1 MPNTSSQ
8 GITIDVKAQVT
19 GWEQS
24 LKQFQ
29 NAFKNID
36 PGSSM
41 GKKIGEMLNDLEGRI
56 KGFSKN
62 SEIKV
67 FSDKQIDSTM
77 AKISG
82 VDKMIMDIANRFSN
96 LKVGDFSLLSGG
108 AEIKQLG
115 IDLANLQSQ
124 LKGLQGMTL
133 GNLFKDFPQ
142 MIELFKQLGVSLDT
156 NNFKGI
162 GDNITKEFGK
172 ASTEATNLQNALAAV
187 DSSIADLQSRKAAK
201 TEGPLGDLLD
211 TGKYEAKMK
220 ELADLKMPEFK
231 IDPNKM
237 KQMGEQ
243 LLQNLDEALKTDKIS
258 DSLRAKGEAAR
269 AAIQEAFFPK
279 DGIIDPTKLE
289 ANLKGIFDK
298 FSSFDIGK
306 LIRKGELFNNT
317 AFAGQSGNTI
327 TGSAIYN
334 WLGFKPEDVD
344 KVKEEMTSKLN
355 EFSSVISKQ
364 SSAQLGQMIKTGDVN
379 GFKDTLKTALDE
391 ALKNT
396 RNQVASIEGELKK
409 LTEQR
414 EQIATRAAA
423 ASEKAGALQ
432 SGANTYNNV
441 ISDFQAKLSNLDKR
455 ISDIESKIGTAK
467 GNLADTTKS
476 GVEGEAGKA
485 AARLNAAAEAT
496 KKYHSELGKV
506 LSAEKALGSIQN
518 LVTRWFSVYGA
529 IRMARQAIKS
539 MISDIKQLDSTI
551 NKISIVTNFSMD
563 QLWAQIPQYTALAQK
578 YGVAIS
584 GVYEVSQL
592 YYQQGLKTAEVN
604 ELTASTLQLAKIS
617 GLDYSTATNYMTNAV
632 RSFKMEME
640 DANSVTDAYAALAA
654 SSASSVQELATAMSK
669 TASSAQ
675 AVGMTMEETSAMM
688 AVMIEATRE
697 APENI
702 GSAMKSIISRYGEMT
717 TDPSKLVDSE
727 GQEMSLNKVDKA
739 LKTVGITLQDE
750 EGQFRSFTD
759 VITELAGKWDSLSAN
774 TQRYIATVM
783 AGNRQQSRFLALV
796 SSGERLQELTDVAN
810 NSEGTGQL
818 QTLKTMDTIET
829 KAQQA
834 KTALQEIYNSQGLQ
848 DIIKGWYDFEAAIA
862 KFYAKVA
869 QLGKLNFAS
878 TLILQFT
885 SLATAV
891 TTIFG
896 LIRTI
901 VSTQWRTMQVSITGV
916 EAEESAKR
924 RTIKTDETNHAIAE
938 DQRRLGSATSEQT
951 SETAAAGL
959 KSARGKALLRTGG
972 MLVGA
977 VASIIGNAMTASAA
991 QMKEDTEKEREAK
1004 ANKVETGGVLQ
1015 GAGMGLS
1022 LGSTAGLFGM
1032 IAGTIIG
1039 GIAGLITSSA
1049 NANDIRLETKTERV
1063 TRLKND
1069 YEDKTNKALEA
1080 KNEVK
1085 SLESLKEQ
1093 YDSLYKAR
1101 NTSNE
1106 AMQQYYDLCNSIA
1119 ESHAEL
1125 IAGYD
1130 AEGNAVLNMGG
1141 AYDELYKA
1149 KRRASLKAQSEAAFA
1164 GYSYN
1169 SDPSVILANYIGDH
1183 QMDRNATGEA
1193 VLARADERYSNN
1205 DWRWGNAKQ
1214 LFSFGLWGQFG
1225 ALGDTIQARVQ
1236 EQIVEALEEG
1246 ETNGASILG
1255 AAIIEQGRLARY
1267 GQEGAYVTNYADT
1280 GVNENSTIYYDALRE
1295 ALGMDANA
1303 IITNEAV
1310 GAAFQKK
1317 YGSVNAKT
1325 AAQHISDVFKSYGFN
1340 DAFKWAEDYV
1350 AFLQGASRTAGQIQL
1365 AEIQEKQLKN
1375 AIHSSITSTFADNQD
1390 YSGIE
1395 LAMYED
1401 AIKEQLDTLM
1411 RETDADIQNAWGMI
1425 EDDIIDNGETY
1436 GIDALLKESPL
1447 AKLNKA
1453 QKKQATKLYNEVT
1466 QYTDEQ
1472 FETIISQL
1480 DLTDEVVD
1488 YIRNHRNELIK
1499 DSKER
1504 FTELMTK
1511 DLTYES
1517 EDKSY
1522 TDRYGIEHR
1531 GKKAVLT
1538 EKEAATWTK
1547 EFGYDAYEGIGK
1559 QFENIVDGTAIPE
1572 YLKERTVDSIKA
1584 LYNSVL
1590 ESSLDDNQKREVT
1603 SLINSGN
1610 LQTIQGIRELAELLI
1625 QFGITLG
1632 DEGIGGALQEVLN
1645 ITQTNVLAEVNTYL
1659 NTLGDT
1665 VKSLTDAMKK
1675 GFEGMD
1681 LKDAIE
1687 AATKMGVNLDDETFQ
1702 FKNGKFFFK
1711 DTNTIIKAY
1720 TDGIYQWRD
1729 DLIKETKDS
1738 IKILDGITKNIDFNK
1753 QFTSKDGI
1761 QGTLTDIIRSNQKD
1775 ISGTFTWRCVF
1786 QSLGLLDD
1794 MDLADSLNL
1803 KFKLW
1808 DTYTQH
1814 DQDFYSFIQDE
1825 NAIWEAWISMKPGT
1839 ERINV
1844 LRDITGLTIE
1854 EAEKVDDELSELE
1867 KTWDDLG
1874 KDQSKYGNNFIK
1886 YAIEQLKNK
1895 LQSLN
1900 TSDKAIDYFLAS
1912 QMIIMDSIESWWDS
1926 NDILKEALKSE
1937 VFEKDIREKAIKAL
1951 RNLDWKTIEDM
1962 KDDLGKGYDEIIK
1975 YGELFYQNYQNINKE
1990 AFSLMSK
1997 SISEGPQFIKITNAN
2012 KTLLSKYGTNVV
2024 GERFE
2029 DEQGNIIKN
2038 IEDYEYAVLDFTG
2051 KDIQDLNKF
2060 LNDVLKID
2068 GLTGKTK
2075 VDTVTAIQKAIGE
2088 RSAKNVI
2095 GKIVSTYESF
2105 TYDVADSFAKLV
2117 GSTVEALEEMGLK
2130 YNTELGTYSID
2141 PDKLL
2146 EIVKNK
2152 GINIDEQEIFGQLEQ
2167 HRADLSFSSTANSI
2181 IKNASS
2187 VSADLLAKFADRV
2200 GMNFYTLVDKFDI
2213 GRNADGTYNI
2223 KLSKLR
2229 DLINL
2234 GILTVDEKIAEE
2246 LNNSLTKL
2254 FDDIIGEITGLP
2266 NSMKSGFTK
2275 TSDMQKYVD
2284 MINQSD
2290 LFENIFTM
2298 FGENGLFVWSDS
2310 LQAYTYSMNGL
2321 VTQIEYFYR
2330 NLDYMTADQRTATKQ
2345 LLDSNVRKLVN
2356 NIDIKGYLSSDR
2368 TDESWAAI
2376 GQAYDDYITYV
2387 SALNEARQE
2396 RNVLLKERADAA
2408 EKAEAARKKAATK
2421 ALQDTIENYR
2431 QQSISLQGEN
2441 KRPTINKKE
2450 AVQQSQQA
2458 YQDVI
2463 NQPLENFGT
2472 LLREVTE
2479 EAVEKLYTM
2488 PFGKDEIEQDII
2500 IPEDT
2505 FKDLIDAG
2513 GKSAVTVVAS
2523 IYESV
2528 SKKLTAED
2536 AKAIYR
2542 SRAGQY
2548 VDNVSKS
2555 LNTTIGDIVDKQ
2567 TADILAAGGYR
2578 FDPHLI
2584 KKGVYLITE
2593 IGTNLNAMYQAYYDG
2608 LKKTSSATL
2617 KELNDAQVNI
2627 LNSSKNWGNNEQTA
2641 IDLLSKAAGVTYQEL
2656 ADFFTTMGW
2665 EFTEKTM
2672 NDLKAAGILESI
2684 GGNKVAI
2691 KDWRALAEIAG
2702 FDYGSPEY
2710 ISGLSAYNDAIIK
2723 MNEATKDAIDDEISK
2738 LSSAQGGD
2746 LINLTYL
2753 TRKIIDSIEA
2763 ANVAAWDAYYEEVA
2777 LNMGDVMM
2785 PENIHGEDIL
2795 NEKLVQYGAYIRDG
2809 MLHLLDGANIYKVIE
2824 TIKNIGKDAFSSEQL
2839 AQLEDA
2845 LNSII
2850 SNIIDL
2856 IKSGISGTLTN
2867 LDKVNLQKE
2876 LSQLGIGDITLDFTE
2891 TAEGLKLSTSS
2902 IIELYSR
2909 VKAIDAV
2916 AAQGMFGDVMSA
2928 LQGSNKELETM
2939 TGILAKVNSLRAQI
2953 AELEKQGTTQEEAK
2967 LATLKQELGVYEQM
2981 AKYMQLSQPDS
2992 YKLFDSSRLNSGTQG
3007 LLNFYESIS
3016 SMDQKL
3022 AQIAENGKNGQL
3034 TMSYSD
3040 FLIWAQDCSE
3050 LAEATGKEL
3059 NVAGYTFKKGA
3070 DDFATLSAAA
3080 ANHLIEVD
3088 GQLSVDLSGGLD
3100 LNLDFS
3106 DGKKNIA
3113 SNEAVL
3119 KEYANQQVEMLDSM
3133 IEVLEVMVAM
3143 EKLNDLKA
3151 DGDTHLE
3158 LGELFE
3164 IGVTGEITKIR
3175 QETKDTATEL
3185 MALANENT
3193 DLLNGLKNYTIEKNG
3208 ASFSLYSMIEAMAN
3222 ENTEYLENMR
3232 KTLGDS
3238 TFEQLLNWITEKRE
3252 VDVNNLDEFLA
3263 QLTKDYKETV
3273 TDDDTYI
3280 TWIEGNVQRILSNS
3294 TLTSVDADKLTA
3306 MAKKEAERNE
3316 DDIEK
3321 IKKQIIAAAITP
3333 ANELIETGE
3342 WEQLTYNLSLTP
3354 GANVKFNE
3362 NTGIYTITIDGET
3375 FEWNPAKGE
3384 KVPLNFQKALAAD
3397 MYLKGL
3403 VGKNGK
3409 LTWTGET
3416 SETEGEFIVETTVGK
3431 MNYSIKLEDNKGNV
3445 IYTDEL
3451 GNTGKSLDELLD
3463 KRFKYLMQ
3471 NGSGTTYEY
3480 LSSHGGSQTSWR
3492 FNKKAQIMM
3501 GIDEEYTAELTNTN
3515 INAAGGDALRKQI
3528 TDILAEGYS
3537 EENLE
3542 EIKSILIPFDFKIKG
3557 EGVDAWNSISQALDF
3572 TTKDTLL
3579 NVIVHGID
3587 DKTLEAVLNG
3597 TTATKPIE
3605 LKYTTTVNDKE
3616 CEVTKVTYGFDER
3629 NNPIEQREDGDW
3641 YNEKGDKVE
3650 LAYTLDYTYYVNDDN
3665 EKEFLEIGRNNANG
3679 ESVVVV
3685 DFKETT
3691 TSSLPTADK
3700 LQTLLNL
3707 RKDDGTI
3714 EFKISFNP
3722 QNADSYTPVS
3732 GEVGIDLEINDL
3744 KNDFDYVKEMMSE
3757 KGAQG
3762 KITITPIMAGEDG
3775 IKYREWIGEEKDG
3788 ITYKVK
3794 MKVDDEGHFLDKEG
3808 HIINFEGE
3816 FKWED
3821 HQKDWLGFEKIDK
3834 DGNIIAGVRYEEQPG
3849 ENGSE
3854 LTFYNQLK
3862 DNGVQT
3868 TIYYTVDT
3876 LLANGSQMTLDQVLE
3891 FLNGT
3896 DVSRAK
3902 MVLSLGM
3909 TDDEFNKLET
3919 VRNLM
3924 TLNNKKL
3931 DTTYKLTGIDELKEA
3946 LNYVN
3951 LVKEAPDGEL
3961 ADGTIVT
3968 TYKTINENGEPVYS
3982 QWLEP
3987 KKDDK
3992 GQIIYRK
3999 IVYKAGVDPN
4009 DPSHEITEED
4019 WASYEQ
4025 YDENGNRII
4034 NIKYEIDGDE
4044 EVTSFDATVR
4054 NLEGKTI
4061 TISYVFTAK
4070 TGKGPLSFSELMD
4083 YVNNPEQRQ
4092 TLFDGWSE
4100 DLDSKEVENLREQ
4113 LNELSALFDAVQE
4126 KTTQPLNIS
4135 ATIEPEA
4142 TKLTRAL
4149 DDLRIAIEKQNS
4161 ESNGQDDEGSGQDN
4175 EEPGQEED
4183 LGDSADDLGDSA
4195 DDLGS
4200 SADDLSGAADELS
4213 GAAEKLIAV
4222 DPNASKYNIIKQNS
4236 DGTVS
4241 PIEGVYVTKDA
4252 EGRTIIVDNEGTIYS
4267 ADESG
4272 IISYNNT
4279 DYTFKED
4286 KTYTATRDGYTPING
4301 ILQER
4306 PETFVRDKYTVV
4318 LDNTATE
4325 PKMKADNYTV
4335 DSSKAP
4341 IWTSADSLVE
4351 KVPVGYLRLRGSR
4364 EYKEAA
4370 YSLTSATEQS
4380 TIYIDTGTGQP
4391 YIEDEQGHFVP
4402 LTNYTYSDDNN
4413 TISWGK
4419 QPTEEDIRSAKSGTY
4434 GSEQEYYDAFFPKI
4448 FTMDLTESDKTFNSL
4463 DDTRFPTE
4471 REAFIKLFGQ
4481 LQEAQEEI
4489 SNQWESSYQ
4498 MIVATLGRQEA
4509 IKFYNEQGLDYEE
4522 LFNKIGQTKIN
4533 NKSYTW
4539 EGTLDDLFKYI
4550 LLDDPF
4556 KEGSST
4562 ELQDIGT
4569 AISVGMAQLKSMG
4582 LSPEI
4587 AEDYIYNI
4595 IKSYKGVISED
4606 IVRFLSTTFMAD
4618 FSTGESYLNP
4628 KNFNSIWKKNQQ
4640 VEQQAS
4646 LTPQQE
4652 NYASE
4657 LQQKRA
4663 IVDIGE
4669 GYFYEFTNKMEDQ
4682 LGRVLKKVIPGDEGT
4697 TYDVKIGNDL
4707 YQYDDSYNSERNNE
4721 IGASIVQALMG
4732 ATITS
4737 EPVEVELA
4745 VSPIGVTTNIN
4756 IKVDVN
4762 GSAEGGGTA
4771 NVTFST
4777 TTSAHSTAVA
4787 KGGIAL
4793 SGGRTLMG
4801 ELGPEMVVSGGHY
4814 FIVGQNGAEFV
4825 NLDKDAIVFNHLQ
4838 TKRLLNNGHGGHGR
4852 PVTNEHEATSFA
4864 KGNVSGPALASASSA
4879 LSTLKA
4885 LRDMWKN
4892 IAEKG
4897 LSEFAQQAGGGGG
4910 GGDGKNDAFI
4920 ADLDRWY
4927 NLMREIDKL
4936 EKDITYQETLR
4947 SKLESDRV
4955 IDGKAYYESQKQS
4968 IKLLEDEI
4976 AKKHELVILQKQYYD
4991 ARRKDLEASQFGE
5004 FITYDEH
5011 GHLQHTDA
5019 YYEKL
5024 ADLMTQNGDSSAKYT
5039 AEEQYNML
5047 VSWGFEDQMRYD
5059 TSGKEVDLKGGEGYA
5074 TAVQAFWDKLQ
5085 KWQDDIDEL
5094 YDGFTEYQNDVLDLE
5109 SKFNEEL
5116 QKIIDN
5122 QVSLEN
5128 RIEKAIEDAR
5138 QREIDEAKSQKDA
5151 IQKSS
5156 EQFIQGLS
5164 DSLDKERK
5172 MYEDTQSQNELN
5184 RMRRQLAI
5192 LQRSGGSA
5200 SQIRSLQQDIASRE
5214 QDEYFNEQQNQID
5227 AIQKASD
5234 AEIKKL
5240 EQQISIMEDTLKYE
5254 KEHGLL
5260 WNEVKDIM
5268 TWTPEEIE
5276 SFLLENSKDLEGKS
5290 TLQIAEDL
5298 RTIKSEIEQWIGYR
5312 DDENN
5317 PIASEGAHNWNS
5329 YYTAAQS
5336 AYSLDEKNDATIINA
5351 AKAAYNETY
5360 ERTGDENAAARAADE
5375 IFYKQFG
5382 DRPGAHAVAENTS
5395 TGSSS
5400 KDSGSSSKDSGG
5412 SGSDSNKGTLDI
5424 SCYCNGQSI
5433 GGQILIK
5440 PVGSYTPS
5448 YTEIINAVPNGYQ
5461 YLSHTPKTV
5470 TISKNS
5476 EATIKV
5482 NCSIKLGSDKKVTG
5496 YVVSGV
5502 MNGDLITEKYANQS
5516 SDEARKKF
5524 RQKYPSGSITNIY
5537 AYKKGGLANYTG
5549 LAMVHGSPQDPEAF
5563 LNADETH
5570 MWRDKILSGN
5580 SGSLT
5585 SMLIDFQDMVSGMVN
5600 SDSYSEI
5607 GVSGSGVNIENAVVN
5622 MNATISNDYD
5632 ARRAANTVM
5641 DEMIRIARKTTA
5653 QQARR

>member
-133 GNLFKDFPQ
+133 ENLFKDFPQ

-317 AFAGQSGNTI
+317 TFAGQSGNTI

-467 GNLADTTKS
+467 GNLADTTKG

-717 TDPSKLVDSE
+717 TDPSKLIDSE

-750 EGQFRSFTD
+750 TGQFRSFTD

-796 SSGERLQELTDVAN
+796 SSGERLQQLTDIAN

-1004 ANKVETGGVLQ
+1004 ASKVETGGALQ

-1022 LGSTAGLFGM
+1022 LGSMAGPWGM
-1032 IAGTIIG
+1032 LAGTIIG
-1039 GIAGLITSSA
+1039 GIAGLMTSSA

-1093 YDSLYKAR
+1093 YDSLYKVR

-1106 AMQQYYDLCNSIA
+1106 SMQQYQDLCNSIA

-1130 AEGNAVLNMGG
+1130 AEGNAVLNMGN

-1149 KRRASLKAQSEAAFA
+1149 KRKAYLKAQSQAAMA
-1164 GYSYN
+1164 GYQYN
-1169 SDPSVILANYIGDH
+1169 ADPSVIMEKYIGDH
-1183 QMDRNATGEA
+1183 QMDRNVTGETA
-1193 VLARADERYSNN
+1193 LQYADDWINDPGSWANLASGPAWWHGLR
-1205 DWRWGNAKQ
+1205 Q
-1214 LFSFGLWGQFG
+1214 LFSWGVLGQAG
-1225 ALGDTIQARVQ
+1225 ALGDTAQAHAQ
-1236 EQIVEALEEG
+1236 ELAIKKLQEGNQNGSEIIGSAIEE
-1246 ETNGASILG
+1246 
-1255 AAIIEQGRLARY
+1255 QRRLAMR
-1267 GQEGAYVTNYADT
+1267 GQSGIYLT
-1280 GVNENSTIYYDALRE
+1280 GGHDVNDDYTTYYKALSE
-1295 ALGMDANA
+1295 ALGANLDVYSTDEM
-1303 IITNEAV
+1303 IGEA
-1310 GAAFQKK
+1310 FKKK
-1317 YGSVNAKT
+1317 YGNADAGY
-1325 AAQHISDVFKSYGFN
+1325 AAKEINKVFEKYGFN
-1340 DAFKWAEDYV
+1340 DAFDWTEDYV
-1350 AFLQGASRTAGQIQL
+1350 AFLQGTSDV
-1365 AEIQEKQLKN
+1365 AENLKLVEVQEKQLKS
-1375 AIHSSITSTFADNQD
+1375 AIHSTVATTFEEDTK

-1401 AIKEQLDTLM
+1401 AIRESLKTLITENSM
-1411 RETDADIQNAWGMI
+1411 EFKDAWALI
-1425 EDDIIDNGETY
+1425 ENDLIDNGKTY

-1453 QKKQATKLYNEVT
+1453 QKKQTTKLYNEVT

-1472 FETIISQL
+1472 FETIINQL

-1517 EDKSY
+1517 EGKSY
-1522 TDRYGIEHR
+1522 TDRYGVEHR
-1531 GKKAVLT
+1531 EKKAVLT
-1538 EKEAATWTK
+1538 EQEVTTWIK

-1572 YLKERTVDSIKA
+1572 YLKERTVDSVKA

-1610 LQTIQGIRELAELLI
+1610 LQTIQGIRELAELLV

-1720 TDGIYQWRD
+1720 TDKVYQWRD
-1729 DLIKETKDS
+1729 DLIKETEDS
-1738 IKILDGITKNIDFNK
+1738 IKILNNITSELDLKK
-1753 QFTSKDGI
+1753 QYTTKDGRI
-1761 QGTLTDIIRSNQKD
+1761 GTLADIIKSNQKN
-1775 ISGTFTWRCVF
+1775 ISGAFTWRDVF
-1786 QSLGLLDD
+1786 SDLGLTDKD
-1794 MDLADSLNL
+1794 NMDLADSLGL
-1803 KFKLW
+1803 KFQLW
-1808 DTYTQH
+1808 DKYTEK
-1814 DQDFYSFIQDE
+1814 DQEFYSFIQDE
-1825 NAIWEAWISMKPGT
+1825 NAVWKAWVSMEQGT
-1839 ERINV
+1839 ERINT
-1844 LRDITGLTIE
+1844 LQKISGLSLE
-1854 EAEKVDDELSELE
+1854 EAEKVDAELTELE
-1867 KTWDDLG
+1867 KTWDTLG
-1874 KDQSKYGNNFIK
+1874 EDQNAYDNNFIK
-1886 YAIEQLKNK
+1886 YAVEK
-1895 LQSLN
+1895 LQDKLKSLG
-1900 TSDKAIDYFLAS
+1900 TSNKAIDYFLAS
-1912 QMIIMDSIESWWDS
+1912 QMITMDAIESWWDS
-1926 NDILKEALKSE
+1926 DKIIKNAVSKAGLDNEGLK
-1937 VFEKDIREKAIKAL
+1937 KDVISKL
-1951 RNLDWKTIEDM
+1951 RNLDWQGLQDIMKTIPDQAG
-1962 KDDLGKGYDEIIK
+1962 KDIYNEIVK

-2012 KTLLSKYGTNVV
+2012 KALLEQYGTDVT
-2024 GERFE
+2024 GRSFLEK
-2029 DEQGNIIKN
+2029 DAQGNLIKDEN
-2038 IEDYEYAVLDFTG
+2038 GNLINSIENYEYAVLDFTG
-2051 KDIQDLNKF
+2051 KSIQDLNKF
-2060 LNDVLKID
+2060 LDDVLKID

-2075 VDTVTAIQKAIGE
+2075 VDTIAAIQKAIGE
-2088 RSAKNVI
+2088 RSAKNVVE
-2095 GKIVSTYESF
+2095 KIVSTYESF

-2117 GSTVEALEEMGLK
+2117 GSTVEALEKMGLK

-2234 GILTVDEKIAEE
+2234 GILTVDEKISEE

-2290 LFENIFTM
+2290 LFENTFTM
-2298 FGENGLFVWSDS
+2298 FGKNGLFVWSDS

-2345 LLDSNVRKLVN
+2345 LLNSNVRKLVN

-2376 GQAYDDYITYV
+2376 GQAYDDYIAYTRT
-2387 SALNEARQE
+2387 LNEANAK
-2396 RNVLLKERADAA
+2396 RNIILKKRLPQQKIKANEELARVRNGQDYTRDLIQL
-2408 EKAEAARKKAATK
+2408 EKE
-2421 ALQDTIENYR
+2421 
-2431 QQSISLQGEN
+2431 
-2441 KRPTINKKE
+2441 
-2450 AVQQSQQA
+2450 
-2458 YQDVI
+2458 
-2463 NQPLENFGT
+2463 
-2472 LLREVTE
+2472 
-2479 EAVEKLYTM
+2479 EKLFTTPFDKTIPM
-2488 PFGKDEIEQDII
+2488 PKE
-2500 IPEDT
+2500 T
-2505 FKDLIDAG
+2505 FRNLIDAG
-2513 GKSAVTVVAS
+2513 GKSAVTLVAS

-2555 LNTTIGDIVDKQ
+2555 LNATIGDIVDKQ
-2567 TADILAAGGYR
+2567 TADVLAAGGYK
-2578 FDPHLI
+2578 FDPHLV

-2702 FDYGSPEY
+2702 FDYSSPEY

-2763 ANVAAWDAYYEEVA
+2763 VNVAAWDAYYEEVA

-2839 AQLEDA
+2839 AQLEDT

-2902 IIELYSR
+2902 IIELYSK

-2939 TGILAKVNSLRAQI
+2939 TGVLAKVNSLRAQI

-3022 AQIAENGKNGQL
+3022 AQVAENGKNGQL

-3119 KEYANQQVEMLDSM
+3119 KEYANQQVEMLDSV

-3164 IGVTGEITKIR
+3164 ISVTGEITKVR
-3175 QETKDTATEL
+3175 QETKDTAAEL

-3208 ASFSLYSMIEAMAN
+3208 VSFSLYNMIEAMAN
-3222 ENTEYLENMR
+3222 ENTEYLENIR

-3273 TDDDTYI
+3273 TDNDTYV
-3280 TWIEGNVQRILSNS
+3280 TWIEGNVQKILSNS
-3294 TLTSVDADKLTA
+3294 TLTSVDADKLNA
-3306 MAKKEAERNE
+3306 MAEKEAKNNE
-3316 DDIEK
+3316 KRIEE
-3321 IKKQIIAAAITP
+3321 IKKTIIASVTKT
-3333 ANELIETGE
+3333 NDELIENEE
-3342 WEQLTYNLSLTP
+3342 WEGLTYKLSLTP

-3362 NTGIYTITIDGET
+3362 DTGVYTITIDNKT
-3375 FEWNPAKGE
+3375 FEWNPADE
-3384 KVPLNFQKALAAD
+3384 EVSPNFQKALAAD
-3397 MYLKGL
+3397 MHLKGL
-3403 VGKNGK
+3403 VGENGK
-3409 LTWTGET
+3409 LTWTGKTPEDN
-3416 SETEGEFIVETTVGK
+3416 GEFVVTQT
-3431 MNYSIKLEDNKGNV
+3431 IKDGLTYTISLEADNKTLKYQFTYDGKP
-3445 IYTDEL
+3445 Y
-3451 GNTGKSLDELLD
+3451 TGKTFEEATN
-3463 KRFKYLMQ
+3463 KWFKIWISEDANKAL
-3471 NGSGTTYEY
+3471 
-3480 LSSHGGSQTSWR
+3480 GGSKTSLQ
-3492 FNKKAQIMM
+3492 FNQKAQAVL
-3501 GIDEEYTAELTNTN
+3501 GIDTQYTAELTSSNLQQ
-3515 INAAGGDALRKQI
+3515 ALAGTDIRKQI
-3528 TDILAEGYS
+3528 FDLWKQGPGEDNI
-3537 EENLE
+3537 NLE
-3542 EIKSILIPFDFKIKG
+3542 SIKTLLIPFDFNVENLQWEQLSTLFDFSEKDMIING
-3557 EGVDAWNSISQALDF
+3557 EFNSADKELIE
-3572 TTKDTLL
+3572 TLL
-3579 NVIVHGID
+3579 SKDPEILTSTIALETTLNGRPA
-3587 DKTLEAVLNG
+3587 KTLVVAKDANHNIVEGNFDENG
-3597 TTATKPIE
+3597 QFQPKDETQ
-3605 LKYTTTVNDKE
+3605 
-3616 CEVTKVTYGFDER
+3616 EVAYFLKVTTDETGE
-3629 NNPIEQREDGDW
+3629 NILDLQKVGKDGQVEVHYNYTESPEQENGIPITDFLRGL
-3641 YNEKGDKVE
+3641 KGDRVPVDIVYTEKNGKQ
-3650 LAYTLDYTYYVNDDN
+3650 LRAYSYL
-3665 EKEFLEIGRNNANG
+3665 LGNN
-3679 ESVVVV
+3679 
-3685 DFKETT
+3685 
-3691 TSSLPTADK
+3691 
-3700 LQTLLNL
+3700 
-3707 RKDDGTI
+3707 
-3714 EFKISFNP
+3714 
-3722 QNADSYTPVS
+3722 
-3732 GEVGIDLEINDL
+3732 
-3744 KNDFDYVKEMMSE
+3744 
-3757 KGAQG
+3757 
-3762 KITITPIMAGEDG
+3762 TITL
-3775 IKYREWIGEEKDG
+3775 
-3788 ITYKVK
+3788 TY
-3794 MKVDDEGHFLDKEG
+3794 DDQG
-3808 HIINFEGE
+3808 
-3816 FKWED
+3816 
-3821 HQKDWLGFEKIDK
+3821 
-3834 DGNIIAGVRYEEQPG
+3834 
-3849 ENGSE
+3849 
-3854 LTFYNQLK
+3854 
-3862 DNGVQT
+3862 
-3868 TIYYTVDT
+3868 
-3876 LLANGSQMTLDQVLE
+3876 
-3891 FLNGT
+3891 
-3896 DVSRAK
+3896 
-3902 MVLSLGM
+3902 
-3909 TDDEFNKLET
+3909 
-3919 VRNLM
+3919 
-3924 TLNNKKL
+3924 
-3931 DTTYKLTGIDELKEA
+3931 LTGIDQFINGEESPTISVAYDSSTGDLD
-3946 LNYVN
+3946 LST
-3951 LVKEAPDGEL
+3951 LV
-3961 ADGTIVT
+3961 
-3968 TYKTINENGEPVYS
+3968 NGEP
-3982 QWLEP
+3982 QQIKLNFKTDDGIPNTLEEALAFYRENP
-3987 KKDDK
+3987 NGITLLNGEINPALQQSLLSFANIVLGNSKGKEIESPITLIGDASLVKTLLGIDDNGNSTTDPISGRDIETKVISKDQEGNITTTVTGHLKVKKDKNGKVLEKMFASDFESEDHVGENWQDMTVEMTYK
-3992 GQIIYRK
+3992 VEEGKKVTIEDIIS
-3999 IVYKAGVDPN
+3999 YK
-4009 DPSHEITEED
+4009 EI
-4019 WASYEQ
+4019 
-4025 YDENGNRII
+4025 DENGNLIVHI
-4034 NIKYEIDGDE
+4034 NYIEDGTGLEITTYADGESHEILYHYVYAIDTNDDGKIEDTEKNLVSIVNLLEYMNKVAGGDDPNSQPLFTFMSGKDQTALE
-4044 EVTSFDATVR
+4044 ELAILLTPGPHTIDLTAEVVPATDTLIAALNNLAMVIGGGSTPPGSQKGSPERATAAAAVEATMVAATAAMDTSEAGV
-4054 NLEGKTI
+4054 
-4061 TISYVFTAK
+4061 
-4070 TGKGPLSFSELMD
+4070 
-4083 YVNNPEQRQ
+4083 
-4092 TLFDGWSE
+4092 
-4100 DLDSKEVENLREQ
+4100 EVEQ
-4113 LNELSALFDAVQE
+4113 TKDITDNEDNTGDKGYYSYIVQSAVDSASKAVE
-4126 KTTQPLNIS
+4126 
-4135 ATIEPEA
+4135 
-4142 TKLTRAL
+4142 
-4149 DDLRIAIEKQNS
+4149 AIEEQNN
-4161 ESNGQDDEGSGQDN
+4161 ESNEQDN
-4175 EEPGQEED
+4175 EGYGQEKD
-4183 LGDSADDLGDSA
+4183 LGDSADDLD
-4195 DDLGS
+4195 S
-4200 SADDLSGAADELS
+4200 SADDLSGAADKLS
-4213 GAAEKLIAV
+4213 GAAEKLVEV
-4222 DPNASKYNIIKQNS
+4222 DPNASKYS
-4236 DGTVS
+4236 LA
-4241 PIEGVYVTKDA
+4241 GVDVGKGYITKDT
-4252 EGRTIIVDNEGTIYS
+4252 EGKPIFIDENGAIIQTATPDNTITLGEY
-4267 ADESG
+4267 
-4272 IISYNNT
+4272 
-4279 DYTFKED
+4279 KQ
-4286 KTYTATRDGYTPING
+4286 TYTID
-4301 ILQER
+4301 
-4306 PETFVRDKYTVV
+4306 FDKQT
-4318 LDNTATE
+4318 
-4325 PKMKADNYTV
+4325 
-4335 DSSKAP
+4335 
-4341 IWTSADSLVE
+4341 W
-4351 KVPVGYLRLRGSR
+4351 
-4364 EYKEAA
+4364 EA
-4370 YSLTSATEQS
+4370 
-4380 TIYIDTGTGQP
+4380 
-4391 YIEDEQGHFVP
+4391 
-4402 LTNYTYSDDNN
+4402 N
-4413 TISWGK
+4413 
-4419 QPTEEDIRSAKSGTY
+4419 GTY
-4434 GSEQEYYDAFFPKI
+4434 GGTGKLVEQSQQDQTYTITLDGNVTGQNMGANGYTIKDQKHE
-4448 FTMDLTESDKTFNSL
+4448 EWDKTGTIKQSDSYIYTDPTFPDKKYAVVKDGTETVYFLL
-4463 DDTRFPTE
+4463 DKNLNIMNDPKYGQPKSNLYYNIGESYPYTHKEESRFMWPDDVSQWNKGNPKE
-4471 REAFIKLFGQ
+4471 GSFFIKVGTSE
-4481 LQEAQEEI
+4481 EAP
-4489 SNQWESSYQ
+4489 SVTYKRVTDDNQIQQSDPQESSSPLKWGAKNDDGSEKEEASYQ
-4498 MIVATLGRQEA
+4498 RRVASMGRDIAMAYQQGRGES
-4509 IKFYNEQGLDYEE
+4509 YSDLLEQ
-4522 LFNKIGQTKIN
+4522 IGSGTVTFGN
-4533 NKSYTW
+4533 HPW
-4539 EGTLDDLFKYI
+4539 GGTLDQLFAFGLGGELIDGADSWFGEKQTVRGIGNAIYALYDAGISSEITRDYI
-4550 LLDDPF
+4550 LSQLSNH
-4556 KEGSST
+4556 EGPIG
-4562 ELQDIGT
+4562 QDIVDQIWQSFQRYYPEADNVFKPGT
-4569 AISVGMAQLKSMG
+4569 A
-4582 LSPEI
+4582 
-4587 AEDYIYNI
+4587 N
-4595 IKSYKGVISED
+4595 
-4606 IVRFLSTTFMAD
+4606 T
-4618 FSTGESYLNP
+4618 
-4628 KNFNSIWKKNQQ
+4628 IWNQSNDQ
-4640 VEQQAS
+4640 
-4646 LTPQQE
+4646 T
-4652 NYASE
+4652 
-4657 LQQKRA
+4657 QQKQITQQDQIIHLLQTQQNEA
-4663 IVDIGE
+4663 GE
-4669 GYFYEFTNKMEDQ
+4669 TGAFIPLNESNDLIYQFTDKISGQM
-4682 LGRVLKKVIPGDEGT
+4682 GRVLKKVVGDGAF
-4697 TYDVKIGNDL
+4697 DVEINGEAYQTVTKGPESTPEWINGLGNDIVNAIIKGS
-4707 YQYDDSYNSERNNE
+4707 QTMEPQGVNVNISGQPVVTIKITTDDN
-4721 IGASIVQALMG
+4721 AQ
-4732 ATITS
+4732 
-4737 EPVEVELA
+4737 
-4745 VSPIGVTTNIN
+4745 
-4756 IKVDVN
+4756 
-4762 GSAEGGGTA
+4762 GGGTA
-4771 NVTFST
+4771 TVSFSVSG
-4777 TTSAHSTAVA
+4777 SAAQA
-4787 KGGIAL
+4787 KGGVAL

-4801 ELGPEMVVSGGHY
+4801 ELGPEMVVSGGRY
-4814 FIVGQNGAEFV
+4814 FIVGQSGAEFV

-4838 TKRLLNNGHGGHGR
+4838 TKHLLNNGHGGHGK
-4852 PVTNEHEATSFA
+4852 PITNEREATSFA

-4955 IDGKAYYESQKQS
+4955 IDGKAYYESQKES

-4976 AKKHELVILQKQYYD
+4976 SKKHELVILQKQYYD

-5024 ADLMTQNGDSSAKYT
+5024 ADLMAQNGDSSAKYT

-5094 YDGFTEYQNDVLDLE
+5094 YDGFTEYQNDILDLE

-5156 EQFIQGLS
+5156 EQFIQGLT

-5227 AIQKASD
+5227 TIQKASD

-5240 EQQISIMEDTLKYE
+5240 EQQISIMEETLKYE

-5260 WNEVKDIM
+5260 WDQVYEVM
-5268 TWTPEEIE
+5268 NSTPQEIE

-5395 TGSSS
+5395 TGNSS

-5412 SGSDSNKGTLDI
+5412 SGGDSNKGTLLI
-5424 SCYCNGQSI
+5424 SCYCNGKSI
-5433 GGQILIK
+5433 GGQKLTK
-5440 PVGSYTPS
+5440 SVGSYTPS

-5524 RQKYPSGSITNIY
+5524 RQKYPSGSIINIY
-5537 AYKKGGLANYTG
+5537 AYKEGGLANYTG

-5563 LNADETH
+5563 LNAEETH

-5622 MNATISNDYD
+5622 MNATIANDYD